1 MGKAGRVSLM
11 TLAAVGLSTATMA
24 LPMAATAGTPS
35 GGSAATSASL
45 TGVACASASSCMAVG
60 YDANSKLVDAALA
73 ERWNGHTWALMVAAA
88 P

>member
-1 MGKAGRVSLM
+1 
-11 TLAAVGLSTATMA
+11 
-24 LPMAATAGTPS
+24 
-35 GGSAATSASL
+35 
-45 TGVACASASSCMAVG
+45 MAVG